1 MTINYFFFDYDNTL
15 TANGHA
21 NELSRRLRDTINK
34 NHTFVSAN
42 NEIVIETLHQNKDFH
57 TEIVKS
63 FGGLSRIK
71 KLRNMFKSL
80 SNNNKKAYICSTSWY
95 PITALQWKTYLKY
108 IMDYIKVPFKGEYIL
123 TLPVIP
129 GSKESQKGKTI
140 HNILVKNNVSY
151 NEAIFYDDS
160 LPNIQSA
167 IGVCITRWLSLRK
180 GMKNI
185 DISDVIGYSG
195 HSLIYNVSH
204 FLIILICICICI
216 CIGVI
221 YFSIK

>member
-34 NHTFVSAN
+34 NLNFLSTN

-57 TEIVKS
+57 TEIINS
-63 FGGLSRIK
+63 FGGIPRIN
-71 KLRNMFKSL
+71 KLRNMIQTLL
-80 SNNNKKAYICSTSWY
+80 SNKKKVYICSTSWY
-95 PITALQWKTYLKY
+95 PITALQWQNNIKY
-108 IMDYIKVPFKGEYIL
+108 IMDYIRIPIKRERVL

-140 HNILVKNNVSY
+140 HNVLMQNNVSY

-167 IGVCITRWLSLRK
+167 IGICITRWLSLQK

-185 DISDVIGYSG
+185 DISDVVRYSG
-195 HSLIYNVSH
+195 NSNSEC
-204 FLIILICICICI
+204 IIA
-216 CIGVI
+216 
-221 YFSIK
+221 

>member
-34 NHTFVSAN
+34 NHTFVSTN

-57 TEIVKS
+57 TEIINS
-63 FGGLSRIK
+63 FGGIPRIN
-71 KLRNMFKSL
+71 KLRNMIQTLL
-80 SNNNKKAYICSTSWY
+80 SNKKKVYICSTSWY
-95 PITALQWKTYLKY
+95 PITALQWQTYIKY
-108 IMDYIKVPFKGEYIL
+108 IMDYIRIPIKRERVL

-140 HNILVKNNVSY
+140 HNVLMQNNVSY

-167 IGVCITRWLSLRK
+167 IGICITRWLSLQK

-185 DISDVIGYSG
+185 DISDVVRYSG
-195 HSLIYNVSH
+195 NSNSEC
-204 FLIILICICICI
+204 IIA
-216 CIGVI
+216 
-221 YFSIK
+221 